1 MSHRLHFIPR
11 SIWRNSLH
19 LFSIHCHWW
28 SKHTC
33 IIHTVNQLH
42 TKGKGDLKSW
52 FKVLYSLIYTP
63 FSNTALLFPLS
74 SSPPNPPAMLF
85 IPSTTSHQIL
95 LEAIPTWNL
104 IIHPI
109 CLSSFPLQSLH
120 LSPISV
126 VSNGGNGGSDSR
138 LWSRSGPL
146 SPLPTYTAH
155 LRGWTW
161 WQPPPP
167 RCRPCSSSDPPAPS
181 GCPRCAASRCRW
193 MFPGTCLMHC
203 LPSSSTVP
211 GEERRKCWVDKDA
224 VRRKRGVLK
233 DRISQR
239 VVVVAESG
247 SRKMQQ
253 RERIQNQY
261 CIVGE
266 NENWQM
272 GSRVNETVFNVSH
285 CVACS
290 DYEKMSQL

>member
-1 MSHRLHFIPR
+1 
-11 SIWRNSLH
+11 
-19 LFSIHCHWW
+19 
-28 SKHTC
+28 
-33 IIHTVNQLH
+33 
-42 TKGKGDLKSW
+42 
-52 FKVLYSLIYTP
+52 
-63 FSNTALLFPLS
+63 
-74 SSPPNPPAMLF
+74 
-85 IPSTTSHQIL
+85 
-95 LEAIPTWNL
+95 
-104 IIHPI
+104 
-109 CLSSFPLQSLH
+109 
-120 LSPISV
+120 
-126 VSNGGNGGSDSR
+126 
-138 LWSRSGPL
+138 
-146 SPLPTYTAH
+146 
-155 LRGWTW
+155 
-161 WQPPPP
+161 
-167 RCRPCSSSDPPAPS
+167 
-181 GCPRCAASRCRW
+181 
-193 MFPGTCLMHC
+193 MHC

-290 DYEKMSQL
+290 DYEKMLQL